1 MPTYNANVV
10 IHIDESLSSQEI
22 SQMEQNMG
30 EVGGILC
37 ACVHEK
43 TPHLMVVDYDPNT
56 VSSSGLLQTLQG
68 RGLHAELIGG
78 I

>member
-1 MPTYNANVV
+1 MPTYNANVI
-10 IHIDESLSSQEI
+10 IHIDESLSRQEI
-22 SQMEQNMG
+22 NQMEQNLG
-30 EVGGILC
+30 EVGGILS
-37 ACVHEK
+37 ACVHEN

-56 VSSSGLLQTLQG
+56 VSSTGLLQTLQG